1 MQADAQFSFNVCFP
15 FGGTSDV
22 VLGEPIEGTGWSP
35 AWNDE
40 PGGGPGKRG
49 QTSELIFVA
58 GLQIP
63 VILFFA
69 DG

>member
-22 VLGEPIEGTGWSP
+22 MGEPIEGTGWSP

-40 PGGGPGKRG
+40 PGGARETGTNK
-49 QTSELIFVA
+49 
-58 GLQIP
+58 
-63 VILFFA
+63 
-69 DG
+69 